1 MNNIFGNNLRF
12 LRKKNKLS
20 QPQLGKLIG
29 KSESTIQ
36 MYEQG
41 KRMPIMA
48 TVTTLSLIFKIDI
61 NDLVNKDLR
70 FNSNSDDILS
80 KENACSNL
88 KPITTNFIKIPI
100 YGAISCGTGGFNED
114 LIEDY
119 FNVPQNMLR
128 QNKDYFGMYAKGDS
142 MIGENINDGDL
153 LIFEK
158 SQSINNKQVGCFCID
173 ENTATCKVFQKTN
186 DMIYLY
192 PANNDYQP
200 IPITIENTMF
210 HVVGILAFV
219 LNNRLNDF

>member
-1 MNNIFGNNLRF
+1 MEYGKFIKQKRLE
-12 LRKKNKLS
+12 
-20 QPQLGKLIG
+20 LGLTLLDVAKAC
-29 KSESTIQ
+29 KVSE
-36 MYEQG
+36 
-41 KRMPIMA
+41 A
-48 TVTTLSLIFKIDI
+48 TVSRWESGDIGDMKRSRIAALANILNISPLNLLGI
-61 NDLVNKDLR
+61 NDT
-70 FNSNSDDILS
+70 
-80 KENACSNL
+80 ECSNL

-142 MIGENINDGDL
+142 MIGKNINDGDL

-158 SQSINNKQVGCFCID
+158 SQFINNKQVGCFCID

-200 IPITIENTMF
+200 IPIAIENTMF

>member
-1 MNNIFGNNLRF
+1 MDKKQLERNIFSRNLKRYMN
-12 LRKKNKLS
+12 LKRVSQSDLS
-20 QPQLGKLIG
+20 RDLNIT
-29 KSESTIQ
+29 SSTISDWVNAKK
-36 MYEQG
+36 YP
-41 KRMPIMA
+41 RMDKVQLLADYLNI
-48 TVTTLSLIFKIDI
+48 SKS
-61 NDLVNKDLR
+61 DLV
-70 FNSNSDDILS
+70 
-80 KENACSNL
+80 EECVQSNL
-88 KPITTNFIKIPI
+88 TPITDSDFIKIPI

-128 QNKDYFGMYAKGDS
+128 QNKGYFGMYAKGDS

-158 SQSINNKQVGCFCID
+158 SQFINNKQIGCFCID

-210 HVVGILAFV
+210 HIVGVLAFV